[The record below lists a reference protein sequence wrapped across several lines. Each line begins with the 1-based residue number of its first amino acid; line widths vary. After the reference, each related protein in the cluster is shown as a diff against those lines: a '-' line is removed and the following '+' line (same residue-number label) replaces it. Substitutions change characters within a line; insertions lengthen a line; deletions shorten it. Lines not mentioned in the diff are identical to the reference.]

1 MRIHTGEKN
10 YVCPE
15 KGCGARF
22 SRQDNCMQHYRT
34 HQSQGT
40 KRNSLGLS
48 ANGGVRPVT
57 TGVASPA
64 AIQAARR
71 RRSSHTGVVE
81 GGRSATRQSVPPAAR
96 PAVVKS
102 ERNQEY
108 KTHQHRHSVDYTP
121 TSEYVHHQSQ
131 SYHNP
136 RAPARLPPLQSPPQ
150 APYQPQYSPHSQY
163 SPLPPPAAQLSQ
175 YDSVAPLQQQPPQLQ
190 YQSSPVPPIQ
200 AQQQHYSP
208 APSSLPLPVMQT
220 SPPTRVDAASSAS
233 RLDELASIAT
243 QVAV

>member
-34 HQSQGT
+34 HQAQGA
-40 KRNSLGLS
+40 KRNSLGLAAAS
-48 ANGGVRPVT
+48 GSLRAVT

-71 RRSSHTGVVE
+71 RRSSHSGVVAT
-81 GGRSATRQSVPPAAR
+81 GRQPGPV
-96 PAVVKS
+96 AVVAAAAAATAKR
-102 ERNQEY
+102 ET
-108 KTHQHRHSVDYTP
+108 THQEFRSHHHQRHSVDYTP
-121 TSEYVHHQSQ
+121 TGGYQPT
-131 SYHNP
+131 YYDP
-136 RAPARLPPLQSPPQ
+136 RYKVDRATPELPPLQSPQQ
-150 APYQPQYSPHSQY
+150 ASYKPQYSPHSPF
-163 SPLPPPAAQLSQ
+163 SPLPPPALPQQSFPSQ
-175 YDSVAPLQQQPPQLQ
+175 YHTLAPRQPQPSRLQYRAAQPLQ
-190 YQSSPVPPIQ
+190 
-200 AQQQHYSP
+200 YSP
-208 APSSLPLPVMQT
+208 AQSSVPLPVMQA
-220 SPPTRVDAASSAS
+220 SPPATADAAAS

>member
-34 HQSQGT
+34 HQAQGA
-40 KRNSLGLS
+40 KRNSLGLAA
-48 ANGGVRPVT
+48 ANGSLRAVT

-71 RRSSHTGVVE
+71 RRSSHSGVVAA
-81 GGRSATRQSVPPAAR
+81 GRQPGPVAAAAAATKR
-96 PAVVKS
+96 
-102 ERNQEY
+102 ETNQEFR
-108 KTHQHRHSVDYTP
+108 THHHQRHSVDYTP
-121 TSEYVHHQSQ
+121 TGGYPP
-131 SYHNP
+131 SYYDP
-136 RAPARLPPLQSPPQ
+136 RYKAERATPELPPLQSPQ
-150 APYQPQYSPHSQY
+150 QTPYKPQYSPRSPF
-163 SPLPPPAAQLSQ
+163 SPLPPPALPQQSFPSQ
-175 YDSVAPLQQQPPQLQ
+175 YHTLAPRQPQPSHLQ
-190 YQSSPVPPIQ
+190 YQSAQPPQ
-200 AQQQHYSP
+200 YSP
-208 APSSLPLPVMQT
+208 APSSLPLPVMQA
-220 SPPTRVDAASSAS
+220 SPSASADAAAS